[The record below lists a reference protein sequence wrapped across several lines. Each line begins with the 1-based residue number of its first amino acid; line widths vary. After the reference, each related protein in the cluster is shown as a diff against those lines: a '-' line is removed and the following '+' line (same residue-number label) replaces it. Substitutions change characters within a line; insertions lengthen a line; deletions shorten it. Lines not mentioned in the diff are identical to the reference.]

1 MRLNYTFPNIPQMKD
16 FSMEV
21 ENINDKIKTT
31 ARGPKA
37 FFYGSLLK
45 LYFAYYNSKHI
56 KPIMKREDGNIY
68 SVYVPPIP
76 GQSHMRHV
84 ETLFRNW
91 LFKEARPL
99 AVTLAITSRCQLV
112 CLHCSAASAGHSGR
126 DLTLEEIS
134 KVIRESVEL
143 GVTNITF
150 TGGEPLLR
158 KDLEEMVALAVR
170 HHATALVFTNALA
183 LDERRAISL
192 KEAGLTAVFI
202 SLDSPDPEEHD
213 YCRGKSGSFQAVKE
227 GVQNAL
233 RAGLAVCLST
243 YATNESVR
251 DRKLSKLAAL
261 ASEWGVHEISVFDV
275 IPTGRLIQSE
285 ELLLTPESHKAIRK
299 EAKELNRRY
308 NFHPRIITQAWTN
321 SNSGMAI
328 LMGCLAGH
336 LQFHITPD
344 GEFTPCDFTPLSF
357 GNVRS
362 ESVGALWRKVIG
374 HAAYCRHCTKCRMQT
389 PSFREK
395 YIRCI
400 PSNANLPYP
409 IAMIDASKE

>member
-1 MRLNYTFPNIPQMKD
+1 
-16 FSMEV
+16 
-21 ENINDKIKTT
+21 
-31 ARGPKA
+31 
-37 FFYGSLLK
+37 
-45 LYFAYYNSKHI
+45 
-56 KPIMKREDGNIY
+56 
-68 SVYVPPIP
+68 
-76 GQSHMRHV
+76 
-84 ETLFRNW
+84 
-91 LFKEARPL
+91 
-99 AVTLAITSRCQLV
+99 
-112 CLHCSAASAGHSGR
+112 
-126 DLTLEEIS
+126 
-134 KVIRESVEL
+134 VEL
-143 GVTNITF
+143 GATNITF

-158 KDLEEMVALAVR
+158 KDLEEMVALAAR

-213 YCRGKSGSFQAVKE
+213 HCRGKAGSFQAVKE
-227 GVQNAL
+227 GVQHAL

-243 YATNESVR
+243 YATNESVH
-251 DRKLSKLAAL
+251 DRKLSKLAAI

-275 IPTGRLIQSE
+275 IPTGKLLQSE

-299 EAKELNRRY
+299 EAKELNRCY
-308 NFHPRIITQAWTN
+308 DFHPRIITQSWTN
-321 SNSGMAI
+321 SKSGMAI
-328 LMGCLAGH
+328 LIGCLAGH

-362 ESVGALWRKVIG
+362 ESVGELWRKVIG